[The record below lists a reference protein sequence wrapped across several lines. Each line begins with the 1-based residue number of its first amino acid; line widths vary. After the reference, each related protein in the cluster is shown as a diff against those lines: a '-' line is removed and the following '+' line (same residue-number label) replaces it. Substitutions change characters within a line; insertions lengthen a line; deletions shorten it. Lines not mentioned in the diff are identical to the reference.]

1 MHRVRITCPR
11 ALKCLDW
18 GATEGL
24 FYVQMCLMGCALSV
38 TKLFATAHRLR
49 HLGGVA
55 EGGACQHLA
64 PPGLETEGVG
74 LAPGRDWTFLA
85 YAIP

>member
-1 MHRVRITCPR
+1 M
-11 ALKCLDW
+11 
-18 GATEGL
+18 

-49 HLGGVA
+49 QLFATAHRLRQLGGVA
-55 EGGACQHLA
+55 AGGACQHLA